1 MPIQTTRITR
11 RQKHE
16 AEQAIADLQ
25 ARGFELVAPL
35 KELTSD
41 GKQFKRY
48 GYNRRVFVG
57 NTLSRCWTAKLRR
70 EVE

>member
-1 MPIQTTRITR
+1 MKIQTTTVTR

-25 ARGFELVAPL
+25 ARGFELVAPM
-35 KELTSD
+35 KELTSE
-41 GKQFKRY
+41 GKQFTRDS
-48 GYNRRVFVG
+48 YNRRIFVG
-57 NTLSRCWTAKLRR
+57 NTLSRCYTAMLRR